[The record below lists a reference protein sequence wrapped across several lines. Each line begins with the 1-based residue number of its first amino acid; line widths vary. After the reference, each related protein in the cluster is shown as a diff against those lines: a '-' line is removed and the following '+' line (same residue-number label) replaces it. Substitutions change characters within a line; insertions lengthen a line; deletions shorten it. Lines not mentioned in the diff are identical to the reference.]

1 MGETG
6 GFMYFFYVLFK
17 IILSL
22 VVDESYEKSLVS
34 NLFSFDIKKKQI
46 ILKNIVKNN
55 KNDKKKKNDKTTL
68 NFQKNEFNFIKN
80 KSVINNTTNNE
91 GLTEVEMERSS
102 SSASVCLEIEN
113 GKCIIV
119 KRKNKKDM
127 TIEKI
132 NKKCLCLRNK
142 KSSLDKILL
151 EEGMNLIT
159 EQLDITKLF
168 NYSYI
173 VEKIKKNLTIDS
185 SMSISK
191 INKEY
196 ISKLEKNNKKI
207 RESKLFKK

>member
-1 MGETG
+1 MP
-6 GFMYFFYVLFK
+6 
-17 IILSL
+17 IS
-22 VVDESYEKSLVS
+22 
-34 NLFSFDIKKKQI
+34 
-46 ILKNIVKNN
+46 KNN
-55 KNDKKKKNDKTTL
+55 KTIL
-68 NFQKNEFNFIKN
+68 NFQKCENNFIKN

-119 KRKNKKDM
+119 KRKNKKDEI
-127 TIEKI
+127 IEKI

-173 VEKIKKNLTIDS
+173 VEKNKKNLTIDS
-185 SMSISK
+185 SMSISE

-196 ISKLEKNNKKI
+196 ISKLQKNNKKI

>member
-6 GFMYFFYVLFK
+6 GFMEFLYDLFK

-22 VVDESYEKSLVS
+22 ILDESYEKSLVS

-102 SSASVCLEIEN
+102 SSGSVCLEIEN
-113 GKCIIV
+113 GKCII
-119 KRKNKKDM
+119 KRKNKKVEI
-127 TIEKI
+127 IEKI

-173 VEKIKKNLTIDS
+173 VEKNQKNLTIDN
-185 SMSISK
+185 SMSISE
-191 INKEY
+191 INKEC

-207 RESKLFKK
+207 RKLKLFKK